1 MNGRHQGKSL
11 SQLSQFS
18 YLNQTAVRLRDDVN
32 DWQLLIV
39 VVDDSA
45 MMMRM
50 NEERCNCERIR

>member
-1 MNGRHQGKSL
+1 
-11 SQLSQFS
+11 
-18 YLNQTAVRLRDDVN
+18 LNQTAVRLRDDVN

-45 MMMRM
+45 MMMMM